1 MKLYRVRLTAE
12 ERAQLGELLSKGK
25 AAARTLTHAR
35 ILLKADEGLDGP
47 RLTDEEIAEALDVNR
62 STVERVRIRCVEEG
76 FEAALRPRP
85 SRQLHPRKLDGVQE
99 AHLVTLACSPAP
111 KGRGRWSLR
120 LLADK
125 LVELQIVNDISHET
139 VRQTL
144 KKPTQT
150 LVETTV
156 LPARRAERRV
166 RVPH

>member
-12 ERAQLGELLSKGK
+12 ERAHLHGLLSKGK

-35 ILLKADEGLDGP
+35 ILLKADEGVDGP
-47 RLTDEEIAEALDVNR
+47 RLSDEEIAEALDVSR
-62 STVERVRIRCVEEG
+62 STVERVRVRCVEQG

-144 KKPTQT
+144 KKTNSS
-150 LVETTV
+150 LG
-156 LPARRAERRV
+156 
-166 RVPH
+166 